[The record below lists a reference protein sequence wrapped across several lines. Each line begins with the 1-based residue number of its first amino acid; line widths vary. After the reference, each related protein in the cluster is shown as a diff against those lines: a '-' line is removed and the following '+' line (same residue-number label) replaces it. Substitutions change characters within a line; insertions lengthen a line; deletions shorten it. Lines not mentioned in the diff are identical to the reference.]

1 MLTARTVRH
10 ADRCRIV
17 SAALMTQTELA
28 EYLGKGRYK
37 IARYTDAG
45 ILPTFIDPE
54 SGRIMYPKAAVDA
67 WLASQGPK

>member
-1 MLTARTVRH
+1 
-10 ADRCRIV
+10 
-17 SAALMTQTELA
+17 MTQTELA